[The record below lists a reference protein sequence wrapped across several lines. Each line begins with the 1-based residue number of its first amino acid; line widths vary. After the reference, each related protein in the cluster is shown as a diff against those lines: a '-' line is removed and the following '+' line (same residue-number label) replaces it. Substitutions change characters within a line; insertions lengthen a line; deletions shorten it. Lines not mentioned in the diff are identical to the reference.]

1 RLHLLRGHGLLLVRQ
16 LACVEVVQLLAVDH
30 GVLAELLGP
39 TLLVLLR
46 ARRADRTTGRQR
58 CGTSGRVGR
67 CGGRNPGRSPTD
79 DRSRPRSARRSG
91 RRHTADPAV
100 GQFLRGE
107 VGAEAAAER
116 AFAEEPAPTGSTRG
130 RLAARSAGGRGEP
143 AAAALLGAAARL
155 RALRAGRLALA
166 GARTGVGRAGA
177 GRTARPRTAGV
188 TRATRGGLA
197 DRRGGP

>member
-1 RLHLLRGHGLLLVRQ
+1 
-16 LACVEVVQLLAVDH
+16 
-30 GVLAELLGP
+30 
-39 TLLVLLR
+39 
-46 ARRADRTTGRQR
+46 
-58 CGTSGRVGR
+58 
-67 CGGRNPGRSPTD
+67 
-79 DRSRPRSARRSG
+79 
-91 RRHTADPAV
+91 
-100 GQFLRGE
+100 
-107 VGAEAAAER
+107 
-116 AFAEEPAPTGSTRG
+116 EPAPTGSTRG

-197 DRRGGP
+197 DRRGGPPAVGLPADRRNHAHGPDHVGPRGRAARRRRRTRMRGRRVRRRIGRRRWRAGARARAVVVGSLAVPRRPGSVVRNR